1 MNWETFFEESESVTA
16 EETRRFIESGEPE
29 RYQLVDVRQPKEY
42 EHAHIPGAILLP
54 LAELAKRTGELNRD
68 KPTIVYCRSGVRSKA
83 ACQVLARSGIRH
95 VFNMTGGII
104 TWQGTQAE
112 GDVEEGLEFFANG
125 DFPTTFELAYQMED
139 GLRRFYLA
147 LAEKAELAE
156 EKEMLR
162 HLAGFEEGHMSRL
175 KARYAQEGGTEPL
188 RVMEGGLDIEQA
200 LEVFK
205 NQLGSIEHVLQ
216 LGMKLEAQAFDL
228 YQRLAWKHQEEETA
242 AFFRNMAE
250 DEQQHLLQL
259 SGELDRVLDETRP
272 A

>member
-1 MNWETFFEESESVTA
+1 MNWETFFEDSENVTA

-42 EHAHIPGAILLP
+42 EQAHIPGAILLP
-54 LAELAKRTGELNRD
+54 LAELPKRAGELNRD

-83 ACQVLARSGIRH
+83 ACQVLSRSGIKH

-104 TWQGTQAE
+104 TWQGAQAE
-112 GDVEEGLEFFANG
+112 GDVEDGLEFFANG
-125 DFPTTFELAYQMED
+125 NFPTTFELAYQMED

-147 LAEKAELAE
+147 LAERAELAE
-156 EKEMLR
+156 EREML
-162 HLAGFEEGHMSRL
+162 HQLARFEDSHMGRL
-175 KARYAQEGGTEPL
+175 KARYSQDGGTEPL

-200 LEVFK
+200 IEIFK
-205 NQLGSIEHVLQ
+205 NQLGSIELVLQ

-228 YQRLAWKHQEEETA
+228 YQRLAWKHQGEETA
-242 AFFRNMAE
+242 AFYQQMAD

-259 SGELDRVLDETRP
+259 SRELDRVLGETNP
-272 A
+272 V